1 MKGFEINFK
10 VYADTQEEAD
20 AASKALQN
28 YVIEHAAEG
37 RAVTAQKLTECVLK
51 WKDNL
56 FVKNQII
63 KYFK

>member
-1 MKGFEINFK
+1 MPIRRKK
-10 VYADTQEEAD
+10 AD

-28 YVIEHAAEG
+28 FVNEHAAEG

>member
-20 AASKALQN
+20 AASKALQDFVN
-28 YVIEHAAEG
+28 EHAAEE
-37 RAVTAQKLTECVLK
+37 RAVTAQKLTECVPK

>member
-20 AASKALQN
+20 AASRVLQDFVN
-28 YVIEHAAEG
+28 EHAAEG
-37 RAVTAQKLTECVLK
+37 RAVTANKLTECVAK
-51 WKDNL
+51 WKENL

>member
-28 YVIEHAAEG
+28 FVNEHAAEG
-37 RAVTAQKLTECVLK
+37 RAVTA
-51 WKDNL
+51 
-56 FVKNQII
+56 
-63 KYFK
+63 

>member
-20 AASKALQN
+20 AASKALQDFVN
-28 YVIEHAAEG
+28 EG
-37 RAVTAQKLTECVLK
+37 RAVTAQKLTECVPK

>member
-1 MKGFEINFK
+1 MPIRRK
-10 VYADTQEEAD
+10 EAD
-20 AASKALQN
+20 AASKALQDFVN
-28 YVIEHAAEG
+28 EHAAEG
-37 RAVTAQKLTECVLK
+37 RAVTAQKLTECVPK

>member
-20 AASKALQN
+20 AASMALQDFVN
-28 YVIEHAAEG
+28 EHAAEG
-37 RAVTAQKLTECVLK
+37 RAVTAQKLTECVPK

>member
-1 MKGFEINFK
+1 MKGLEINFK

-20 AASKALQN
+20 AASKALQDFVN
-28 YVIEHAAEG
+28 EHAAEG
-37 RAVTAQKLTECVLK
+37 RAVTAQKLTECVPK

>member
-28 YVIEHAAEG
+28 LVNEHAAEG

>member
-20 AASKALQN
+20 AASRALQDFVN
-28 YVIEHAAEG
+28 EHAAEG
-37 RAVTAQKLTECVLK
+37 RVVTAQKLTECVLK